1 MGNDVALQLPLQSC
15 NCRFRGKPGGTPM
28 TTIFCVLVATEVV
41 VIGPGVLVGTVRVS
55 SRLL

>member
-41 VIGPGVLVGTVRVS
+41 VIGPGVLVGRTS
-55 SRLL
+55 K